1 MAAGAE
7 LDPDGIGAKAVSYA
21 RGYLEAVES
30 GDLKRIAAYDA
41 LSEQLEGKPTEY
53 VHRTD
58 NSTRTVVVHK
68 GPDKPPEMPA

>member
-1 MAAGAE
+1 M
-7 LDPDGIGAKAVSYA
+7 KAWTLA
-21 RGYLEAVES
+21 
-30 GDLKRIAAYDA
+30 I
-41 LSEQLEGKPTEY
+41 EQLEGKPTEY